1 MTFGND
7 LTEAYLQKKLELQH
21 MIYRNSA
28 ENGNEAE
35 NAAKP
40 VLARIRRIEFL
51 LEEWE
56 RRHGE
61 R

>member
-1 MTFGND
+1 
-7 LTEAYLQKKLELQH
+7 
-21 MIYRNSA
+21 MIYRNIA